1 LGENKAVKKINLKTI
16 IRNALGFLNFSTMI
30 KFTLW
35 WLWFRRDRVF
45 FIFEGREYTY
55 REVYQQSQRYAHFF
69 LSIRKKLVD
78 SGRLDKNK
86 RLSFGVYMDN
96 NPEFLFASFGAGL
109 SNSILFAINSG
120 FRGETLAKVMDQA
133 EIALLIINESTLKE
147 VQETISAVRVIG
159 PENVYFV
166 GDPKS
171 VPSSGFQSLERAL
184 AEATRYE
191 ISEDY
196 RVRVDN
202 FSPVIVIY
210 TSGTSGMPKGVPCT
224 HIKMFGAGFVVQS
237 AVHLNKKDRGYI
249 SMPLFHSNAWY
260 IGILPQMIVGGS
272 FVLKRR
278 FSASAFEEDMLQY
291 GITFLNYVGQP
302 LHYILDALE
311 RKYGSGE
318 AIEAALAKHPRNKF
332 RKAYGNGA
340 TVNDRVKLKRYLGM
354 DHIYEIYGST
364 EAVITTANRPGDP
377 IDSVGRVDSSIR
389 ILNEEDQECA
399 PGIVDASGA
408 LTNYDKAVGEIC
420 RKIGDNNLR
429 FEGYFGN
436 ANATNQKFRN
446 GWYHSGDLGHI
457 RIVNGKRYMF
467 FNGRTDDW
475 IRKDGENFSA
485 ESVLDYA
492 QKVPCVDCAIAYG
505 APCEVADEK
514 VMITVQLKDGETFHP
529 DDVYAWFIR
538 QQKEGGMDP
547 KWMPD
552 YIRVIDKF
560 TVTDTQKIIV
570 RPFKR
575 EHFNI
580 ENNPGMKIYFRQR
593 GDNTYRLLNAD
604 EFHKIKNDFMANG
617 RENLLCS
624 G

>member
-1 LGENKAVKKINLKTI
+1 MKKINLKTI

>member
-1 LGENKAVKKINLKTI
+1 MKKINLKTF
-16 IRNALGFLNFSTMI
+16 IRGALGFINFSTMI
-30 KFTLW
+30 KLTLW
-35 WLWFRRDRVF
+35 WLWFRRNRVF

-55 REVYQQSQRYAHFF
+55 REVYQQSRRYARFF
-69 LSIRKKLVD
+69 LSVRKKMVD
-78 SGRLDKNK
+78 SGRLGEAQ
-86 RLSFGVYMDN
+86 RLALGVYMDN
-96 NPEFLFASFGAGL
+96 TPEFLFTVFGAGL

-133 EIALLIINESTLKE
+133 QIAFLIINDSTLKE
-147 VQETISAVRVIG
+147 VGDIIKNVKVIG
-159 PENVYFV
+159 PENVYV
-166 GDPKS
+166 IGDKKS
-171 VPSSGFQSLERAL
+171 FQSKGFKLLEQAIE
-184 AEATRYE
+184 EAAQANAPE
-191 ISEDY
+191 LY
-196 RVRVDN
+196 RVKMDN

-224 HIKMFGAGFVVQS
+224 HIKMVGAGFVVQF
-237 AVHLNKKDRGYI
+237 AVHLNKNDRGYI

-278 FSASAFEEDMLQY
+278 FSASAFEEDILVQ
-291 GITFLNYVGQP
+291 GVTFLNYVGQP
-302 LHYILDALE
+302 LHYIIDSLE

-332 RKAYGNGA
+332 RSAYGNGA
-340 TVNDRVKLKRYLGM
+340 TVNDRIKLKRYLGM
-354 DHIYEIYGST
+354 GHIYEIYGST

-389 ILNEEDQECA
+389 ILDEEGRECS
-399 PGIVDASGA
+399 PGITDKSGA

-420 RKIGDNNLR
+420 RKVGENNLR

-436 ANATNQKFRN
+436 AGATNQKFRD

-485 ESVLDYA
+485 ENVLVYA
-492 QKVPCVDCAIAYG
+492 QNIPAVDCAIAFG
-505 APCEVADEK
+505 APCEVSDEK
-514 VMITVQLKDGETFHP
+514 VMITVQLKDGMAFEP
-529 DDVYAWFIR
+529 DKIYAWFIK
-538 QQKEGGMDP
+538 QQEEGGMDP

-552 YIRVIDKF
+552 YIRIIESF
-560 TVTDTQKIIV
+560 PVTNTQKIMV

-575 EHFNI
+575 EIFNL
-580 ENNPGMKIYFRQR
+580 EGNPPAACRFISDSAAMIPIAGSRLMSLVKSRKPSRLMAVRQ
-593 GDNTYRLLNAD
+593 
-604 EFHKIKNDFMANG
+604 F
-617 RENLLCS
+617 
-624 G
+624 

>member
-1 LGENKAVKKINLKTI
+1 
-16 IRNALGFLNFSTMI
+16 MH
-30 KFTLW
+30 
-35 WLWFRRDRVF
+35 WLWFRRNRVF

-55 REVYQQSQRYAHFF
+55 QEVYRQSQRYAHFF
-69 LSIRKKLVD
+69 LAMRKKLVD
-78 SGRLDKNK
+78 SGRLDKNQ

-109 SNSILFAINSG
+109 SNSVLFAINSG
-120 FRGETLAKVMDQA
+120 FRGETLGKVMDQA
-133 EIALLIINESTLKE
+133 QISLLIINESTLKE
-147 VQETISAVRVIG
+147 VQDIIKDVKTIN
-159 PENVYFV
+159 PEDVYFV
-166 GDPKS
+166 GDKKP
-171 VPSSGFQSLERAL
+171 FQGTVFTSLENAV
-184 AEATRYE
+184 AEAERVAVPA
-191 ISEDY
+191 SY
-196 RVRVDN
+196 RVTIDN

-210 TSGTSGMPKGVPCT
+210 TSGTSGLPKGVPCS
-224 HIKMFGAGFVVQS
+224 HIKLFGAGFMVQS
-237 AVHLNKKDRGYI
+237 TVRLNKHDRGYI

-278 FSASAFEEDMLQY
+278 FSASAFEEDMLTY
-291 GITFLNYVGQP
+291 GVTFLNYVGQP
-302 LHYILDALE
+302 LHYIIDALE

-318 AIEAALAKHPRNKF
+318 AIEASLARHPRNKF

-340 TVNDRVKLKRYLGM
+340 TVTDRIKLKRYLGM
-354 DHIYEIYGST
+354 EHIYEIYGST

-377 IDSVGRVDSSIR
+377 IDSVGKVDPSIR
-389 ILNEEDQECA
+389 ILNEEGKECE
-399 PGIVDASGA
+399 PGIVDAKGA
-408 LTNYDKAVGEIC
+408 LINYDKAVGEIC
-420 RKIGDNNLR
+420 RRVGDNNIR

-436 ANATNQKFRN
+436 AGATNQKFRN
-446 GWYHSGDLGHI
+446 GWYHSGDLGHV

-485 ESVLDYA
+485 ENVLDFA

-505 APCEVADEK
+505 APCEVSDEK
-514 VMITVQLKDGETFHP
+514 VMITVQLKDGTDLHP
-529 DDVYAWFIR
+529 DDVYQWFIK

-575 EHFNI
+575 ENFNM
-580 ENNPGMKIYFRQR
+580 EGNPSMRIYFRRR
-593 GDNTYRLLNAD
+593 GDNTYRLLTPE
-604 EFHKIKNDFMANG
+604 EFKKIKEEFVING
-617 RENLLCS
+617 RESILTS

>member
-1 LGENKAVKKINLKTI
+1 MNLKKI
-16 IRNALGFLNFSTMI
+16 IRNYLGFVNFSVMI
-30 KFTLW
+30 KLTMH
-35 WLWFRRDRVF
+35 WLWFRRSRVL
-45 FIFEGREYTY
+45 FIFEDREYTY
-55 REVYQQSQRYAHFF
+55 GEVYKQSRRYAKFF
-69 LSIRKKLVD
+69 LSQRKKLVD
-78 SGRLDKNK
+78 NGKLDRNQ

-109 SNSILFAINSG
+109 SNTILFAINSG

-133 EIALLIINESTLKE
+133 QISFLVINESTLKE
-147 VQETISAVRVIG
+147 VESIINSVQVIG

-166 GDPKS
+166 GDEKAF
-171 VPSSGFQSLERAL
+171 SSKGFHAL
-184 AEATRYE
+184 DNAIDQAQNLDVSGNYL
-191 ISEDY
+191 
-196 RVRVDN
+196 VKVDN

-210 TSGTSGMPKGVPCT
+210 TSGTSGLPKGVPCT
-224 HIKMFGAGFVVQS
+224 HIKLVGAGFVVES
-237 AVHLNKKDRGYI
+237 AVHLHKNDRGYI

-272 FVLKRR
+272 FVLRRR
-278 FSASAFEEDMLQY
+278 FSASAFEEDMLKY

-302 LHYILDALE
+302 LHYIIEALE

-318 AIEAALAKHPRNKF
+318 AIEAALARHPQNKF
-332 RKAYGNGA
+332 RTAYGNGA
-340 TVNDRVKLKRYLGM
+340 TVNDRIKLKRYLGM
-354 DHIYEIYGST
+354 EHIFEIYGST

-377 IDSVGRVDSSIR
+377 IESVGKVNSSIR
-389 ILNEEDQECA
+389 ILDGEGKECA
-399 PGIVDASGA
+399 PGNIDANGA

-420 RKIGDNNLR
+420 REVGENNLR

-436 ANATNQKFRN
+436 TGATSQKFRN

-485 ESVLDYA
+485 ENVLNFA
-492 QKVPCVDCAIAYG
+492 QNVPCVDCAIAYG
-505 APCEVADEK
+505 APSEVSDEK
-514 VMITVQLKDGETFHP
+514 VMITVQLKDGSDFNP
-529 DDVYAWFIR
+529 NDVYQWFIN

-552 YIRVIDKF
+552 YIRVIERF
-560 TVTDTQKIIV
+560 PVTDTQKIIV

-575 EHFNI
+575 DNFNL
-580 ENNPGMKIYFRQR
+580 ERNPSMKIYFRQR
-593 GDNTYRLLNAD
+593 GDNTYRLLSPD
-604 EFHKIKNDFMANG
+604 EFNKIKESFRMNG
-617 RENLLCS
+617 RDGILAS
-624 G
+624 Y

>member
-1 LGENKAVKKINLKTI
+1 MKKINLKTI
-16 IRNALGFLNFSTMI
+16 IRKCFWFVNFSTMI
-30 KFTLW
+30 KMTMH
-35 WLWFRRDRVF
+35 WFRFRRNRVF

-55 REVYQQSQRYAHFF
+55 REVYEQSRRYARFF
-69 LSIRKKLVD
+69 LSRRKKMVD
-78 SGRLDKNK
+78 GGKLDKNK

-109 SNSILFAINSG
+109 SNSVLFAINSG
-120 FRGETLAKVMDQA
+120 FRGETLARVMDQA
-133 EIALLIINESTLKE
+133 QISFLVINESTLKE
-147 VQETISAVRVIG
+147 VQSIINDVQVIG
-159 PENVYFV
+159 AEDVYFAGDKKAFASTRFQPLEEAV
-166 GDPKS
+166 GAAQKLDAAGS
-171 VPSSGFQSLERAL
+171 
-184 AEATRYE
+184 
-191 ISEDY
+191 Y
-196 RVRVDN
+196 RVKVDN

-210 TSGTSGMPKGVPCT
+210 TSGTSGLPKGVPCT
-224 HIKMFGAGFVVQS
+224 HIKLVGAGFVVQS
-237 AVHLNKKDRGYI
+237 AVRLNKNDRGYI

-278 FSASAFEEDMLQY
+278 FSASAFEEDMLTY
-291 GITFLNYVGQP
+291 GVTFLNYVGQP
-302 LHYILDALE
+302 LHYIIDALE

-318 AIEAALAKHPRNKF
+318 AIEAALAENPRNKF

-340 TVNDRVKLKRYLGM
+340 TVTDRVKLKRYLGM
-354 DHIYEIYGST
+354 EHIYEIYGST
-364 EAVITTANRPGDP
+364 EAVITTANMPGDP
-377 IDSVGRVDSSIR
+377 VDSVGQVDSSIR
-389 ILNEEDQECA
+389 ILNEEDKECE
-399 PGIVDASGA
+399 PGQVDANGA
-408 LTNYDKAVGEIC
+408 LLNYDKAVGEIC
-420 RKIGDNNLR
+420 RKVGENNLR

-436 ANATNQKFRN
+436 AGATNQKFRN

-457 RIVNGKRYMF
+457 RIVNGRRYMF

-485 ESVLDYA
+485 ENVLDFA

-505 APCEVADEK
+505 APCEVSDEK
-514 VMITVQLKDGETFHP
+514 VMITVQLKDGADFNP
-529 DDVYAWFIR
+529 DDVYQWFIT

-560 TVTDTQKIIV
+560 SVTDTQKIIV

-575 EHFNI
+575 EHFNVE
-580 ENNPGMKIYFRQR
+580 ENPRLKIYFRQR
-593 GDNTYRLLNAD
+593 GDNTYRLLTLE
-604 EFHKIKNDFMANG
+604 EFRKIKKEFAMNG
-617 RENLLCS
+617 REAILTS